1 MRRLASFVSL
11 AVAAGTLALLAGCME
26 VEQTSVAAKQQ
37 AGQTVKRDTPA
48 WNNEPLANG
57 PKWTKGNRVSW
68 EEQIKK
74 RQLAQSENLRIY
86 Q

>member
-1 MRRLASFVSL
+1 MKRRHVSL
-11 AVAAGTLALLAGCME
+11 AVAAGALVVLAGCME
-26 VEQTSVAAKQQ
+26 VEQTATAKQ
-37 AGQTVKRDTPA
+37 AGQTVRRDTPA
-48 WNNEPLANG
+48 WNNEPMANG

-68 EEQIKK
+68 EEQLKK

>member
-1 MRRLASFVSL
+1 MRR
-11 AVAAGTLALLAGCME
+11 AVILVALLGLAGCME
-26 VEQTSVAAKQQ
+26 VEQASSTKK

-48 WNNEPLANG
+48 WDNAPLADG

>member
-1 MRRLASFVSL
+1 MKRRLVSV
-11 AVAAGTLALLAGCME
+11 AVVAGALVALAGCME
-26 VEQTSVAAKQQ
+26 VEQTATGKQ
-37 AGQTVKRDTPA
+37 AGQTVRRDTPA

-68 EEQIKK
+68 EEQLKK